1 MNPQNVCEKVNRAM
15 CASTPLHTFV
25 SFFYALI
32 DANDRRLT
40 YCNAGH
46 NPPILFRRN
55 GSTQTLDCG
64 GGILGIFEDW
74 KYAQQ
79 EIALDL
85 HDRLV
90 MYTDGITESH
100 NAAGEEFGERR
111 LINLT
116 IRLRDSEPIELTEAL
131 FRAVSEF
138 NSGNFE
144 DDLTVLALAVK

>member
-1 MNPQNVCEKVNRAM
+1 M
-15 CASTPLHTFV
+15 CASTPLYTFV
-25 SFFYALI
+25 SFFYAII
-32 DANDRRLT
+32 DAERKRLT

-55 GSTQTLDCG
+55 GSTKTLDCG
-64 GGILGIFEDW
+64 GAILGVFEDW
-74 KYAQQ
+74 KYAEQ

-100 NAAGEEFGERR
+100 NALGEEFGERG

-116 IRLRDSEPIELTEAL
+116 LQLRDSEPIEMTDAL

-144 DDLTVLALAVK
+144 DDLTVLALAVG

>member
-1 MNPQNVCEKVNRAM
+1 
-15 CASTPLHTFV
+15 
-25 SFFYALI
+25 
-32 DANDRRLT
+32 
-40 YCNAGH
+40 
-46 NPPILFRRN
+46 
-55 GSTQTLDCG
+55 
-64 GGILGIFEDW
+64 
-74 KYAQQ
+74 
-79 EIALDL
+79 
-85 HDRLV
+85 